1 MKRTIAVLILALFVT
16 VGAFASIL
24 QIGPAATVDFNP
36 NQFNLESYKDV
47 GKYQFG
53 AEARV
58 NLLFLQAGANASFSL
73 PNSEGNWKIDTMLS
87 ANLVAGPKLV
97 NVSVGA
103 AIPYTFLLGPGAS
116 SIDLGSFLEQPL
128 YLKAGLN
135 FNFSFIG
142 VGASYYIPTGLKVN
156 EVVSEIQHI
165 SPDLSKGRLS
175 LAVFF
180 NFL

>member
-1 MKRTIAVLILALFVT
+1 
-16 VGAFASIL
+16 
-24 QIGPAATVDFNP
+24 
-36 NQFNLESYKDV
+36 
-47 GKYQFG
+47 
-53 AEARV
+53 
-58 NLLFLQAGANASFSL
+58 
-73 PNSEGNWKIDTMLS
+73 MLS

-103 AIPYTFLLGPGAS
+103 AIPYTFLLGPGATG
-116 SIDLGSFLEQPL
+116 IDLGSFLEQYL

-142 VGASYYIPTGLKVN
+142 VGASYYIPTGLPVN
-156 EVVSEIQHI
+156 KVVSEIQKI

>member
-1 MKRTIAVLILALFVT
+1 MKRTIAVLIIALFVT
-16 VGAFASIL
+16 AGAFASII
-24 QIGPAATVDFNP
+24 QIGPAATIDFNP
-36 NQFNLESYKDV
+36 QDFNPEGFKDV

-58 NLLFLQAGANASFSL
+58 NLLFLQTGANASFSL

-103 AIPYTFLLGPGAS
+103 AIPYTFLLGPGATG
-116 SIDLGSFLEQPL
+116 IDLGSFLEQEL

-135 FNFSFIG
+135 FNFAFIG
-142 VGASYYIPTGLKVN
+142 VGASYYIPTGLPVN
-156 EVVSEIQHI
+156 KVVSEIQKI